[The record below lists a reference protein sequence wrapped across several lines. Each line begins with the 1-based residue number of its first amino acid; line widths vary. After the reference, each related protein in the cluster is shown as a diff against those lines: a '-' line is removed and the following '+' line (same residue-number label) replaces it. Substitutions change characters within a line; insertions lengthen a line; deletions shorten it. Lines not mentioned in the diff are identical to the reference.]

1 MRALSRFLLDSSLI
15 KRCIG
20 SRGSVVGLQLDIV
33 TGEELEKIDRV
44 IAKYKG
50 RHGSLIPVLK
60 ESQDVVGYL
69 PKWTQRRIAAGLN
82 LSPSQVYG
90 VVSFYAF
97 FTIVPR
103 GQHVIRVCLGTA
115 CYVKGS
121 KKVIE
126 NIGKEFGLKVG
137 GITKDRKFSLE
148 AVRCLGCC
156 SLAPA
161 MVIDDNTHA
170 LVEPADAVRI
180 VRSYE

>member
-1 MRALSRFLLDSSLI
+1 MHRLVDTVSF
-15 KRCIG
+15 
-20 SRGSVVGLQLDIV
+20 
-33 TGEELEKIDRV
+33 EELRRVDQV

-50 RHGSLIPVLK
+50 RHGSLIPALK
-60 ESQDVVGYL
+60 ESQDVCGYL
-69 PKWTQRRIAAGLN
+69 PRQVQRRIAEGLS

-97 FTIVPR
+97 FTTVPR
-103 GQHVIRVCLGTA
+103 GRHIIRVCLGTA

-121 KKVIE
+121 KQIIE
-126 NIGKEFGLKVG
+126 RLERELGMKVG
-137 GITKDRKFSLE
+137 GITKDRRFSLE

-161 MVIDDNTHA
+161 IVVDNDTHA
-170 LVEPADAVRI
+170 LVEPSEAVRI

>member
-1 MRALSRFLLDSSLI
+1 METQCFVWSIRYPLKSCRKSTRSLQNTRKNTDPLSLPS
-15 KRCIG
+15 KRVRI
-20 SRGSVVGLQLDIV
+20 SVDICQGKFKDESPKGL
-33 TGEELEKIDRV
+33 
-44 IAKYKG
+44 
-50 RHGSLIPVLK
+50 S
-60 ESQDVVGYL
+60 
-69 PKWTQRRIAAGLN
+69 

-97 FTIVPR
+97 FTTTPR
-103 GQHVIRVCLGTA
+103 GKHIIRVCLGTA

-121 KKVIE
+121 KQIIE
-126 NIGKEFGLKVG
+126 KLEQELHLKVG

-161 MVIDDNTHA
+161 MVVDNDTHA
-170 LVEPADAVRI
+170 LVDPSEAVRI